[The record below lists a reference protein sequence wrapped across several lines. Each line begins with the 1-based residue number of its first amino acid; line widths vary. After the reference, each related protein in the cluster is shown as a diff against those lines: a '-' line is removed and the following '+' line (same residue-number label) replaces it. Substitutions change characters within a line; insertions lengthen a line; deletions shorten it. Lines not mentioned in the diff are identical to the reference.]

1 VNTCACYGYRLLFCT
16 HPRTC
21 RFCDALT
28 TGLRPAE
35 LNACGGC
42 AIKITRDAFSDDEP
56 LVPHLRAEILERASE
71 ALHAAVLA

>member
-21 RFCDALT
+21 RFCGALT

-42 AIKITRDAFSDDEP
+42 AVKVTRVVFSDEEP
-56 LVPHLRAEILERASE
+56 LVPHLREQDHQREEE
-71 ALHAAVLA
+71 AAMAALS